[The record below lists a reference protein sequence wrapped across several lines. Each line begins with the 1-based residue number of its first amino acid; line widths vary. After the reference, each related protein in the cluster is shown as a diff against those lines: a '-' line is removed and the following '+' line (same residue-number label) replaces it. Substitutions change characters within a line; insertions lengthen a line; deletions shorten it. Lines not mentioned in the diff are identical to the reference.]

1 MLKGMST
8 QPKRILVLGGT
19 VYLSRKIATLALER
33 GHQVTVAA
41 RGASGKPP
49 EGAEFVAV
57 DRSVEGGVDALRGK
71 EFDAVFDV
79 ARIPA
84 HVGPVLDALAD
95 GAGHWSFI
103 SSISAYATHDVV
115 TDDLHEPTAPDSTDP
130 SVEVYGASKV
140 AIENMVR
147 ERLGDRALIT
157 RPGLIVGA
165 GDPVDRLGYWP
176 LRFSEGGEILAPGP
190 QERPVQWI
198 DVEDYANWLLDAAE
212 TGLSGTYDAIGDH
225 IGMEAFF
232 HGIADALIEQ
242 GVLTERPNLTW
253 VSQEFILEQEVTPW
267 AGYESLGFWA
277 PSPEYDGHGSR
288 PSAPAVAAGL
298 HLSPLATTIERWWKT
313 NAAAP
318 TLRAGLSRR
327 REGEL
332 LAAWHGTE
340 ADTEA
345 LERYD
350 RERTF
355 AVPPPTAPPG

>member
-1 MLKGMST
+1 MST

-19 VYLSRKIATLALER
+19 VYLSRTIAQLAIAR
-33 GHQVTVAA
+33 GDRVTVAA
-41 RGASGKPP
+41 RGSSGEPP
-49 EGAEFVAV
+49 AGAEFVPI
-57 DRSVEGGVDALRGK
+57 DRSVSGGVDPLRGR

-84 HVGPVLDALAD
+84 QVGPVLDALAD

-103 SSISAYATHDVV
+103 SSISAYSEHAAV
-115 TDDLHEPTAPDSTDP
+115 TDDLYEPAPDDSTDP

-147 ERLGDRALIT
+147 ERLGDRALVT

-190 QERPVQWI
+190 KERPVQWI
-198 DVEDYANWLLDAAE
+198 DVEDYANWLLDAADAKL
-212 TGLSGTYDAIGDH
+212 TGTFDAIGGH
-225 IGMEAFF
+225 IGMGAFF
-232 HGIADALIEQ
+232 DGIADALVDE
-242 GVLTERPNLTW
+242 GVIAERPRLTW
-253 VSQEFILEQEVTPW
+253 VSQEFLLEQEVTPW
-267 AGYESLGFWA
+267 AGHESLGFWV
-277 PSPEYDGHGSR
+277 PSPDYDGHGSR
-288 PSAPAVAAGL
+288 PPGPAVAAGL
-298 HLSPLATTIERWWKT
+298 RLSTLETTVKRWWRA

-318 TLRAGLSRR
+318 TLRAGMSRR

-340 ADTEA
+340 ADTAA

-350 RERTF
+350 RERAF
-355 AVPPPTAPPG
+355 AVPPVTAPPG

>member
-1 MLKGMST
+1 MST

-19 VYLSRKIATLALER
+19 VYLSKTIARLAIAR

-41 RGASGKPP
+41 RGTSGEPP
-49 EGAEFVAV
+49 AGAEFVKI
-57 DRSVEGGVDALRGK
+57 DRSVPDGAEALRGR

-84 HVGPVLDALAD
+84 QITPVLDALAD

-103 SSISAYATHDVV
+103 STISVYAKHDVV
-115 TDDLHEPTAPDSTDP
+115 TDDLYEPTAPDSTDP
-130 SVEVYGASKV
+130 TVEAYGASKV
-140 AIENMVR
+140 ACENMVR
-147 ERLGDRALIT
+147 ERLGDRALVT

-198 DVEDYANWLLDAAE
+198 DVEDYANWLLDAADAKL
-212 TGLSGTYDAIGDH
+212 TGTFDAIGDH
-225 IGMEAFF
+225 IGMGAFF
-232 HGIADALIEQ
+232 DGIADALIEE
-242 GVLTERPNLTW
+242 GVITERPNLTW
-253 VSQEFILEQEVTPW
+253 VSQEFLLEQEVTPW
-267 AGYESLGFWA
+267 AGHESLGFWV
-277 PSPEYDGHGSR
+277 PSPDYDGHGSR
-288 PSAPAVAAGL
+288 PSAPAVAVGL
-298 HLSPLATTIERWWKT
+298 HLSTLETTVKRWWHANT
-313 NAAAP
+313 ADP
-318 TLRAGLSRR
+318 SLRAGMSRK

-340 ADTEA
+340 ADPE

-355 AVPPPTAPPG
+355 KVPPVTAPPG